1 MEILGFGSGPTR
13 QTLNLGEHV
22 EVQLILESY
31 GFELLG
37 PYVHGDFLQQMC
49 TTVHMICGCLNQWMW
64 NCE

>member
-1 MEILGFGSGPTR
+1 MEILGFGSGPTC
-13 QTLNLGEHV
+13 QILNLGEHV
-22 EVQLILESY
+22 EVQLILKPY

-49 TTVHMICGCLNQWMW
+49 TTVQMICGCLNQWMW